1 MTDPVTDDSATP
13 ATPRSGSATSG
24 RAAVGAAMVEPVP
37 AARTGS
43 GGGLDARPE
52 DSGAGPGDSR
62 RILLLVARREVT
74 ARLRSRAFQV
84 TTVLFVVAIAAS
96 VLILNAVGGSS
107 STRTVA
113 VAAADGRQASAIVAA
128 ARSLDTEVRIRTVTD
143 AAAGRAAVLDGDAD
157 AFVRLTAAGGG
168 YQVSVKEDL
177 ADSLASVL
185 TVAARQAAL
194 EGQITTLGGDPATVG
209 RAIATAGVDV
219 DTLRPAAHR
228 DGARLALGLLSG
240 GLIYIAL
247 LTFGP
252 QVAQG
257 VIEEKSSRVVELL
270 LAVVRPW
277 QLMAGKVAGI
287 GVVALGQ
294 LLLIG
299 VVGVGLGLG
308 TGELDL
314 PAGIAVGKVAVA
326 LLWFLLGFSMYALLF
341 AAAGALVSR
350 QEDAAGVT
358 SPMIA
363 AILIPYVLGISVLPA
378 SPDSGLINVL
388 AMIPLFAPI
397 LMPMLIG
404 IGSVALWQVLLSL
417 ALTLTLIAVLVWL
430 AGRVYGN
437 AVKRSGTR
445 VSIRDALGGT

>member
-1 MTDPVTDDSATP
+1 MAQPTPDATP
-13 ATPRSGSATSG
+13 AVPATADG
-24 RAAVGAAMVEPVP
+24 VTVEP
-37 AARTGS
+37 ARADGVTADGVTADMADGDPRAGADTGVGGS
-43 GGGLDARPE
+43 GDA
-52 DSGAGPGDSR
+52 R
-62 RILLLVARREVT
+62 RILTLVARREITV
-74 ARLRSRAFQV
+74 RLRSRAFQV
-84 TTVLFVVAIAAS
+84 TTVLFVLAIAATT
-96 VLILNAVGGSS
+96 LILDAVGGSS

-113 VAAADGRQASAIVAA
+113 VTAADGRQAASIVAA
-128 ARSLDTEVRIRTVTD
+128 ARSLDTDVRIRTVTD

-157 AFVRLTAAGGG
+157 ALVRVTAAGGG
-168 YQVSVKEDL
+168 YQVTVKEDL
-177 ADSLASVL
+177 PDSLASVL

-194 EGQITTLGGDPATVG
+194 EGQISALGGDPAMVG
-209 RAIATAGVDV
+209 RAVATAGVDV
-219 DTLRPAAHR
+219 DALHPRAHR
-228 DGARLALGLLSG
+228 DGTRLLLGLLSG

-277 QLMAGKVAGI
+277 QLMAGKVVGI

-314 PAGIAVGKVAVA
+314 PAGIAVGKVASA
-326 LLWFLLGFSMYALLF
+326 LLWFLVGFSMYALLF

-358 SPMIA
+358 TPMIA
-363 AILIPYVLGISVLPA
+363 AILIPYVVGISVLPA
-378 SPDSGLINVL
+378 SPDSSLVLIM
-388 AMIPLFAPI
+388 AMIPLFAPV

-404 IGSVALWQVLLSL
+404 IGSVAVWQVLV
-417 ALTLTLIAVLVWL
+417 AFGLTLALIAVLVWL
-430 AGRVYGN
+430 TGRVYGN

-445 VSIRDALGGT
+445 VSIRDALRAT